1 MPTQTTTLNDT
12 VTQFLDDLNHPF
24 RNEIEQLRIIILSAC
39 DGLTENIKWNAP
51 NYCFNQEDRITMHI
65 HPPKKQVQLIFH
77 RGATKQV
84 QPREKLINDNSG
96 LLAWKENDRAV
107 VTFKNRTE
115 IEKTKPELIS
125 IINAW
130 IQVTA

>member
-1 MPTQTTTLNDT
+1 MPTQTTTLNNT

-24 RNEIEQLRIIILSAC
+24 RNEIEQLRTIILSAC

-51 NYCFNQEDRITMHI
+51 NYCFNQEDRITMRI

-77 RGATKQV
+77 RGATKQA
-84 QPREKLINDNSG
+84 QPREKLIEDNTG
-96 LLAWKENDRAV
+96 LLAWKENDRAIM
-107 VTFKNRTE
+107 TFKNMTE
-115 IEKTKPELIS
+115 IEKSKPELTS

-130 IQVTA
+130 IEATV